1 LEGRHLIDVE
11 EGRVYTEIDTIL
23 QLLGLSRRA
32 EGEADEGQRGCL
44 LLIVGAVVV
53 GASAWMASREIVYL
67 WRGQIVDATVVRTL
81 DLQTERPHTIID
93 FDYADPQTK
102 ESRLSSTE
110 MPLGWRA
117 PGGRLKI
124 ECVPGSDT
132 FARVQGSHQRWSLWV
147 FGASLIAMFA
157 YVGWLIR
164 EANTPIRRNWR
175 R

>member
-1 LEGRHLIDVE
+1 M
-11 EGRVYTEIDTIL
+11 YTEIDD
-23 QLLGLSRRA
+23 SAAPWSFRRA

-102 ESRLSSTE
+102 ESRRSSTE

-132 FARVQGSHQRWSLWV
+132 FARVRITSTLVTVGLRCVVDRHVRLRWLADPGSEHTDPSQS
-147 FGASLIAMFA
+147 ATM
-157 YVGWLIR
+157 
-164 EANTPIRRNWR
+164 RRDLGR
-175 R
+175 GG